1 MAAGQRR
8 EGEPRPSPLPA
19 IETGQGRPLVIFHGY
34 AMQPRTYLPLARL
47 LADRARVVIP
57 SLFAVPRRWTFDAA
71 LADIEATIDAYG
83 IDRVSLLGHSF
94 GGGLELAFA
103 ARHPGRV
110 VECVFAD
117 TIAVRDRFSLA
128 TEAFHKPT
136 GILAMATP
144 RATTAFFESWATH
157 PVQLARA
164 GLWAFAT
171 DRSADIDR
179 VAAEGLPCHVLWAN
193 RDSLLA
199 RSDGAAFARDLHAT
213 FTVASGATVDHDW
226 MFDDPELFAQ
236 HLAALGLWVLSG

>member
-1 MAAGQRR
+1 VDRLVSARGT
-8 EGEPRPSPLPA
+8 PLGA
-19 IETGQGRPLVIFHGY
+19 LEVGQGRPLVLFEGF
-34 AMQPRTYLPLARL
+34 AMQPSTYLPLARL
-47 LADRARVVIP
+47 LADRARVIIP
-57 SLFAVPRRWTFDAA
+57 AIFAVPGRWTFSAA
-71 LADIEATIDAYG
+71 LADVEATIDAYG

-94 GGGLELAFA
+94 GGGLELGYA
-103 ARHPGRV
+103 ARHPDRV

-128 TEAFHKPT
+128 AEALHKPT
-136 GILAMATP
+136 AMLAMATP

-171 DRSADIDR
+171 DRSADIER
-179 VAAEGLPCHVLWAN
+179 VAAERTPCHVLWAN

-213 FTVASGATVDHDW
+213 FTVASGPPVDHDW

-236 HLAALGLWVLSG
+236 HLSALGLWVLSA